1 MNTHRFTRAYGPG
14 LALLCLVAA
23 QTARAD
29 PFGGDIPI
37 LTGILV
43 QATDQV
49 TRMSETL
56 ATLRSTYEDAR
67 RVAGYADDAYQAF
80 NEFQHFNAQLF
91 GQDLTRH
98 LETAFPDIG
107 YFRRQASGAGPWAK
121 GSGELQRLIT
131 LCLTGGTAGC
141 TQVQETL
148 SLQQARDALTSTFGT
163 APDEAYDLKA
173 IDHEAAVALS
183 SSSAQQGRSA
193 QAREVSKRLL
203 SQCGVDSAGNVTSK
217 SKDPRVLAQ
226 CQAAAAS
233 AQIVALQ
240 QTADLADQV
249 AQSNRLHALQ
259 LEQKNQ
265 DRKRELYEAAE
276 RRFFLLESAR
286 GAAYWPTRIET
297 EGFNLLEGAR

>member
-1 MNTHRFTRAYGPG
+1 MNTHRISRAFGPG
-14 LALLCLVAA
+14 LALLCLLAA

-80 NEFQHFNAQLF
+80 NEFQHFNAELF
-91 GQDLTRH
+91 RQDVTRS
-98 LETAFPDIG
+98 LEMAFPDVG
-107 YFRRQASGAGPWAK
+107 YFRRQASDTGPWAK

-141 TQVQETL
+141 TQVQEAIT
-148 SLQQARDALTSTFGT
+148 LQQARDALSSTFGT
-163 APDEAYDLKA
+163 APEGAYDLKA
-173 IDHEAAVALS
+173 VDHEAAVAIA

-193 QAREVSKRLL
+193 EAREVSKRLL
-203 SQCGVDSAGNVTSK
+203 SQCGVDPVGNVISK
-217 SKDPRVLAQ
+217 SRDPRVLAQ

-240 QTADLADQV
+240 QNADLADQV
-249 AQSNRLHALQ
+249 AETNRLQAMQ
-259 LEQKNQ
+259 LAQKNQ
-265 DRKRELYEAAE
+265 DRKRELYEAME
-276 RRFFLLESAR
+276 RRFFLLESAN
-286 GAAYWPTRIET
+286 GAAYRPVPVET
-297 EGFNLLEGAR
+297 EGFNLLEDAR